1 MESNFV
7 KLFLNNP
14 NSGWPMKLHFRTL
27 ENKTQGGSQ
36 QNQAF
41 NNNGHSGEEMDP
53 DEVWE
58 EKKVKLFFCKKNL
71 FMSNIFIW
79 CQIAKF

>member
-1 MESNFV
+1 
-7 KLFLNNP
+7 
-14 NSGWPMKLHFRTL
+14 MKLNFRTL

-58 EKKVKLFFCKKNL
+58 EEK
-71 FMSNIFIW
+71 SEIIFL
-79 CQIAKF
+79 